1 MELTALKHADKT
13 STTTT
18 DEKLF
23 GSCAQFK
30 KGILKEARA
39 KSKFQPM
46 QKRSWKAFPGPLLRT

>member
-1 MELTALKHADKT
+1 MELTALKHAGKVSAT
-13 STTTT
+13 AGK
-18 DEKLF
+18 KLF

-46 QKRSWKAFPGPLLRT
+46 QKRP

>member
-1 MELTALKHADKT
+1 MELTALKHAGKVSAT
-13 STTTT
+13 AG
-18 DEKLF
+18 KKF
-23 GSCAQFK
+23 FCSCAQFK

>member
-18 DEKLF
+18 DEKFF

-30 KGILKEARA
+30 KGTLKEARA

-46 QKRSWKAFPGPLLRT
+46 Q